1 MKLKDYVIAALW
13 GPPIITLW
21 AAALGLLGLAY
32 RAAVYGDIPPLPS
45 GADAT
50 LMATGILG
58 AITLVYY
65 IVLTETFGEDTVE
78 NAQEN
83 LQNIEDEANEDNE

>member
-32 RAAVYGDIPPLPS
+32 RAAMYGEVPPLPS

-50 LMATGILG
+50 LMATGVLG
-58 AITLVYY
+58 AVALVYY

-83 LQNIEDEANEDNE
+83 IQNIEDEADNED